1 MFKHLLVPLDGSGL
15 AEAALPAA
23 AYMAERFGAKVTV
36 IHIIEHDAPQ
46 AVHGDR
52 HLTDAHEAEAYLREV
67 GRRFFPADLILEHH
81 VHTAA
86 MKDVARGIVLHESE
100 LTPDLIVM
108 STHGRGGLRDLLF
121 GRIAQQ
127 VVAEGN
133 LPVLLI
139 RSEAASDPAAFACR
153 TVLAPTD
160 AKPSHQYGVD
170 VAFEVT
176 RAARARLELLTAV
189 PTLGTLSGQS
199 ATTSRFA
206 PGASRAVLEMA
217 EADLGRHLRD
227 QVARFQNKGID
238 INARLER
245 GEPAA
250 TIVSVAERIDADLI
264 VLGTHGKSGTA
275 AFWTQSVGARVLSQ
289 TFRPLLLVPV

>member
-23 AYMAERFGAKVTV
+23 ACMAECFGAKVTA

-52 HLTDAHEAEAYLREV
+52 HLTDAHEAEAYLQDV
-67 GRRFFPADLILEHH
+67 GRRFFSAGIALAHH

-100 LTPDLIVM
+100 LAPDLIVM
-108 STHGRGGLRDLLF
+108 STHGRGGLRDMLF

-127 VVAEGN
+127 VVASGN

-139 RSEAASDPAAFACR
+139 RAEAPTDPAGFACR
-153 TVLAPTD
+153 TVLLPTD
-160 AKPSHQYGVD
+160 AKASHRHGIE
-170 VAFEVT
+170 VAIAVA
-176 RAARARLELLTAV
+176 RAAHARLELLGVA
-189 PTLGTLSGQS
+189 PTLGTLSGQG
-199 ATTSRFA
+199 AATSRFA
-206 PGASRAVLEMA
+206 PGASRAVLDMA
-217 EADLGRHLRD
+217 GQDLEKHL
-227 QVARFQNKGID
+227 QALVARFRNTGLG
-238 INARLER
+238 INARMVR

-250 TIVSVAERIDADLI
+250 AIVSVADRTDADLI
-264 VLGTHGKSGTA
+264 VMGTHGKSGTS

-289 TFRPLLLVPV
+289 TYRPLLLVPV